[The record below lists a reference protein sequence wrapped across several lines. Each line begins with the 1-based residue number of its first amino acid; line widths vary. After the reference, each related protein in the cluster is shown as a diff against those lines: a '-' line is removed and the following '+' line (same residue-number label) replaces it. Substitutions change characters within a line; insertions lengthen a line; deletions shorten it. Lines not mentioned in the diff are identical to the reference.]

1 MAKVISDE
9 ILKLKIIINGDEA
22 QKNILNL
29 ELANKKLGVTL
40 KDLKTEQASLSRQR
54 KKDSDEYRKNQR
66 EIESLTKSIANNKAE
81 IDAEIH
87 SMNIMSLTM
96 EQLRRRA
103 ADLKLQL
110 DQMNPNS
117 PAYAEA
123 NTQLGALNTRMAQL
137 RTGANASSASV
148 QNLSTR
154 FNQYSGMLTAALATM
169 AGVALSVKS
178 TIDLNNKLADAQ
190 TTVAKTTGMTN
201 DEVKELMR
209 SYSDFD
215 TRTSKID
222 LLKISEVGGRL
233 GVPKAEIAQFT
244 QEVDKMYVALGDSF
258 DGGVEQVANQMGK
271 IKNLFRETKDLDI
284 PTAFNQIGSSLNELG
299 ANGAASEANIA
310 DFTLRVGALPDNLKP
325 TIAETLALGAAFEES
340 GIDAERSGTAY
351 SSFVRM
357 AAKESAKF
365 AEVMGITKKEVEDLI
380 NKDPM
385 QFFLKFAE
393 GAKGLDTTEMAKMLD
408 YLKLNDQ
415 YVISILGAASENTDR
430 FRKTINLS
438 NEALQEATS
447 LTEEFNKVNNNS
459 AAIYDK
465 VRKSIIGAFTSETV
479 AKSLNWLTEIFGKM
493 IGAVED
499 VDGKWKAVGQT
510 LLFMVKI
517 FMIITVGVISFNTAV
532 ALSNLTLATAKERLL
547 AYTVIQKLNNALNTA
562 GAIIQN
568 IVTASVARA
577 QLAYALLTRN
587 TALQSAAQLRLNAV
601 AAANPWGA
609 VIALVLAAAAAYV
622 LFSNKIDETSK
633 KQKLLN
639 DVRGDAAQRVAE
651 EKAALDT
658 LLATARNEN
667 LSKQQRLDA
676 IKRLNSIS
684 PEYLGN
690 LTLENIKTAE
700 GTKLVQAYVRA
711 LDQKAMAEAIQSKKT
726 DIMKKMIEERTKGIE
741 SYDDFTGAA
750 GRKAG
755 NWLNNTF
762 RPGPKLKSEIDFLE
776 YDKLS
781 PKKQAE
787 EFQKYMP
794 SIQNAINERAKTI
807 NGYGTELK
815 EVNKLQEQF
824 LLKNPNQTVGGIS
837 NYNTNVGGLE
847 EKTDKPSRKT
857 DSQRSAESLVKKF
870 ESEKDAMLKNG
881 ETAKAL
887 AIQLEIDRQN
897 AIADL
902 ETDWYSREYLQIKAD
917 GLAAVAELEK
927 KIITDNQFKE
937 LNLIISKTKGAE
949 RAKFEVIRE
958 DWQNNNE
965 VIEDLK
971 LKAEETTFLKIQTLN
986 EKLFKENLKKE
997 QEDLQAKIEANQNA
1011 VNEALANNT
1020 NVEQVKDF
1028 LKSLGYSDEALE
1040 AIKTWN
1046 EGKQEI
1052 EKYYQ
1057 QKSLDE
1063 QIRFLR
1069 TKLEILKVLMV
1080 ADPTAFGPD
1089 QIKLIQDATNEINK
1103 LVAAKNGLSSNE
1115 ESKGP
1120 NFSSLSQFGGGN
1132 TDIFGMS
1139 PEQWQALLTS
1149 TNDVATNINKIG
1161 AALQVAQNMFAQYS
1175 AFVQA
1180 NEQQM
1185 LSRMEVASDRKQRRL
1200 KNELLNGH
1208 INQETYKKLTIANET
1223 ELEKKK
1229 AELALK
1235 SAKRE
1240 RAIAIAQTISNTA
1253 MSVMKMLAT
1262 APWPINLVMSGMAAA
1277 TGALQLMTIL
1287 KQPLPEAP
1295 GAEDGLYPVM
1305 RKQDGKVFNSRK
1317 RKLVSG
1323 MYNEPTLLVGEG
1335 GSNYPEMVIDG
1346 RTMKRLKPTTVQ
1358 TLTSEVAQ
1366 ARGFENGMYNENTSA
1381 SGNNDMMIAM
1391 MALIEKNIEVLSDIK
1406 QTGIQA
1412 IIAKNAR
1419 NGKEVDEMRNEY
1431 LDLKNKNKH

>member
-1 MAKVISDE
+1 MKTFDKMAKVISDE
-9 ILKLKIIINGDEA
+9 ILKLKIVINGDEA
-22 QKNILNL
+22 QKRVLDL
-29 ELANKKLGVTL
+29 ELANKRLGITL
-40 KDLKTEQASLSRQR
+40 KDLQQKQQVLSRQR
-54 KKDSDEYRKNQR
+54 KKDSDEYKDNQR
-66 EIESLTKSIANNKAE
+66 AIETLTKAMANNRQEIANE
-81 IDAEIH
+81 IR

-103 ADLKLQL
+103 SELQFQL
-110 DQMNPNS
+110 QHMNPNS
-117 PAYAEA
+117 PEYAQA
-123 NTQLGALNTRMAQL
+123 STQLGELNGRMTQL
-137 RTGANASSASV
+137 RTGANASSLSI
-148 QNLSTR
+148 QNLAGK
-154 FNQYSGMLTAALATM
+154 FNHYSGIVAGALAVM
-169 AGVALSVKS
+169 AGVALSVQS

-201 DEVKELMR
+201 DEVKDLMR

-215 TRTSKID
+215 TRTSKMD

-357 AAKESAKF
+357 AAKESSKF

-577 QLAYALLTRN
+577 QLAYAILTRN

-622 LFSNKIDETSK
+622 LFSNKIDETAK

-741 SYDDFTGAA
+741 AYDDFTGAA

-824 LLKNPNQTVGGIS
+824 LLKNPNQTVGGKS
-837 NYNTNVGGLE
+837 NYNTNVGGSE

-927 KIITDNQFKE
+927 KLITDEEFKK

-949 RAKFEVIRE
+949 RAKFEAIRE
-958 DWQNNNE
+958 QWKENNA

-971 LKAEETTFLKIQTLN
+971 LKAEETTFIKIQTLN

-1063 QIRFLR
+1063 QIRFL
-1069 TKLEILKVLMV
+1069 KVKVEILKALMI
-1080 ADPTAFGPD
+1080 ADPTAFGPAA
-1089 QIKLIQDATNEINK
+1089 IKLIQDFGNEINK
-1103 LVAAKNGLSSNE
+1103 LQAAKNGLE
-1115 ESKGP
+1115 TGKSKEGP
-1120 NFSSLSQFGGGN
+1120 DFSSLKNIGGGTDLLGLSSDQWKAMMTN
-1132 TDIFGMS
+1132 T
-1139 PEQWQALLTS
+1139 T
-1149 TNDVATNINKIG
+1149 DVQTNI
-1161 AALQVAQNMFAQYS
+1161 
-1175 AFVQA
+1175 
-1180 NEQQM
+1180 
-1185 LSRMEVASDRKQRRL
+1185 
-1200 KNELLNGH
+1200 
-1208 INQETYKKLTIANET
+1208 
-1223 ELEKKK
+1223 
-1229 AELALK
+1229 
-1235 SAKRE
+1235 
-1240 RAIAIAQTISNTA
+1240 
-1253 MSVMKMLAT
+1253 
-1262 APWPINLVMSGMAAA
+1262 
-1277 TGALQLMTIL
+1277 LM
-1287 KQPLPEAP
+1287 
-1295 GAEDGLYPVM
+1295 
-1305 RKQDGKVFNSRK
+1305 
-1317 RKLVSG
+1317 
-1323 MYNEPTLLVGEG
+1323 
-1335 GSNYPEMVIDG
+1335 
-1346 RTMKRLKPTTVQ
+1346 
-1358 TLTSEVAQ
+1358 
-1366 ARGFENGMYNENTSA
+1366 
-1381 SGNNDMMIAM
+1381 
-1391 MALIEKNIEVLSDIK
+1391 
-1406 QTGIQA
+1406 
-1412 IIAKNAR
+1412 
-1419 NGKEVDEMRNEY
+1419 
-1431 LDLKNKNKH
+1431 